1 MKRGHLFSI
10 NGRTVVGASLALAT
24 ALIGSMLHGEDLDF
38 YRDVFPF
45 LKTNCVSC
53 HNKTTTK
60 AHLNMETPEL
70 MQKGGETGPGIIPGK
85 SAESLIVQA
94 SIHTD
99 DLEMPPKNNKS
110 GATDLTPAELQLLKT
125 WIDQGAKSSVQE
137 ERQVTWQPLAPGVHP
152 IYGVAMTKDGRF
164 AACGR
169 SNQISLYDLA
179 TRQFVTQI
187 VDATQKTGT
196 AHRALV
202 QSLAFSPDG
211 TRLASGSFRE
221 VKIWRQE
228 PGRAAARKG
237 EASQGMVLSVFTP
250 DGRQVI
256 GAGKGGSLL
265 VLDAASGK
273 VVRKIADVNKAGIKL
288 LSVSPDTTKVAAY
301 GGDAVLSV
309 WSLADGKILASKAAV
324 AGTYAMTWTRDG
336 KSLATAGEDKIVRV
350 WTLPVAGTAEL
361 ALAKELKGAS
371 AAIKVMVQGA
381 APDQLITVSENGK
394 MLTWS
399 TTEAKSLAEFPAVG
413 VISVGASPDGSQLAT
428 ATTDGVV
435 RLLDMKTGKQ
445 ISELRGD
452 VMTNNQIAALD
463 WTIAAQTLEQTFQ
476 KSVVDRIETQTKAL
490 EELLKKANETIAAV
504 KKMLPEKE
512 KALKPLNDA
521 KGIAQKALDDV
532 TALVAKAGKPDAALQ
547 KQQTDA
553 ETKLAAAT
561 MAETSAMSALSAAQS
576 NEKDAEAEVLR
587 ITEAKAKNVTDSAAA
602 KAAGEAAKKVQAKA
616 VADLSATKLSITKTS
631 AKLLAV
637 SFSHDGQKVAAV
649 FTDGSVKV
657 WATASSTPIEQ
668 VAGSASSSASL
679 VAAANGT
686 FTACFADGAI
696 CGTAPAA
703 RWVLERVLG
712 GEKSRVGF
720 ADRVNAVR
728 FSPDGKTLATGGG
741 EPSRSGD
748 VILFDVASG
757 KPVKTWKER
766 HDDSVLSLDF
776 SPDGKLLASGGADKI
791 ARVTDIATGKQ
802 VNLFESHTHHVMGV
816 AFRADG
822 RVLATAGADGV
833 VISWDMIMGERKKK
847 IEGWT
852 KEVTSLQFIG
862 ATSQIL
868 TSAGDNLIRIVND
881 DGGEVR
887 AIAKLPDFM
896 QSAASTATGG
906 TIIGGGE
913 DSVLRM
919 WDGASGKELALFGA
933 K

>member
-1 MKRGHLFSI
+1 MPLKFLI
-10 NGRTVVGASLALAT
+10 PLLALMGPKA
-24 ALIGSMLHGEDLDF
+24 ACMADDLDF

-45 LKTNCVSC
+45 LKSNCVSC

-70 MQKGGETGPGIIPGK
+70 MKKGGETGPGIIPGK

-110 GATDLTPAELQLLKT
+110 GASDLTPGELQLLKT

-137 ERQVTWQPLAPGVHP
+137 ERQVVWQPLAPGVHP
-152 IYGVAMTKDGRF
+152 IYSVAMTKDGRF

-187 VDATQKTGT
+187 VDVTQKTGT

-228 PGRAAARKG
+228 PGKAAVRKADAALG
-237 EASQGMVLSVFTP
+237 VVSSVLTP
-250 DGRQVI
+250 DGRQFI
-256 GAGKGGSLL
+256 RADKTGALL
-265 VLDAASGK
+265 VLDAATGK
-273 VVRKIADVNKAGIKL
+273 IIMKIADVSKAGVKL
-288 LSVSPDTTKVAAY
+288 MSVSPDGSKVAIY
-301 GGDAVLSV
+301 GIDAMLSV
-309 WSLADGKILASKAAV
+309 WSLAEGKSLATKAAV
-324 AGTYAMTWTRDG
+324 NGAYAMVWTRDG
-336 KSLATAGEDKIVRV
+336 KALATAGEDKIVRV
-350 WTLPVAGTAEL
+350 WTLPAPGAAEL
-361 ALAKELKGAS
+361 ALSKELKGAT
-371 AAIKVMVQGA
+371 AAIKVIIQGST
-381 APDQLITVSENGK
+381 PDQLITVSENGK

-399 TTEAKSLAEFPAVG
+399 IAEAKAAAELPAVG
-413 VISVGASPDGSQLAT
+413 VVSVHLSPDGAQLAM
-428 ATTDGVV
+428 ATSDGVV
-435 RLLDMKTGKQ
+435 RLVDAKTGKQ
-445 ISELRGD
+445 LSELRGS
-452 VMTNNQIAALD
+452 VENSRQTAALD
-463 WTIAAQTLEQTFQ
+463 WTIAAQALEQTFQ
-476 KSVVDRIETQTKAL
+476 KSVADRIEAQTKAL
-490 EELLKKANETIAAV
+490 DELLKKANETIATL
-504 KKMLPEKE
+504 KKALPEKE
-512 KALKPLNDA
+512 KALKPLTDA
-521 KGIAQKALDDV
+521 KAVAQKALDDV
-532 TALVAKAGKPDAALQ
+532 AALIAKVPAGKPDAALE
-547 KQQTDA
+547 KQREAA
-553 ETKLAAAT
+553 ETKLMAAMT
-561 MAETSAMSALSAAQS
+561 AETSALTAFLAAQS
-576 NEKDAEAEVLR
+576 NDKDAEAEVLR
-587 ITEAKAKNVTDSAAA
+587 ITEAKARNTSDIAAA
-602 KAAGEAAKKVQAKA
+602 KAAGEAAKKVQDKA
-616 VADLSATKLSITKTS
+616 AADLAVTKKELTKAN

-637 SFSHDGQKVAAV
+637 SFSNDGQKVAAV
-649 FTDGSVKV
+649 FTDGSVSV
-657 WATASSTPIEQ
+657 WATASGTPIEQ
-668 VAGSASSSASL
+668 ATGGAAAVSASL
-679 VAAANGT
+679 VPAVNGT

-696 CGTAPAA
+696 CTTATAP
-703 RWVLERVLG
+703 RWVLERLIG
-712 GEKSRVGF
+712 GDKGHGGF

-748 VILFDVASG
+748 IILFDVASG

-766 HDDSVLSLDF
+766 HDDTVLSLDF

-791 ARVTDIATGKQ
+791 ARVTNIATGKQ

-833 VISWDMIMGERKKK
+833 VISWDMLMGERKKK

-862 ATSQIL
+862 ATSQIV
-868 TSAGDNLIRIVND
+868 TSAGDNLVRIVND

-887 AIAKLPDFM
+887 SIAKLPDFM
-896 QSAASTATGG
+896 QCAASTATGG

-913 DSVLRM
+913 DSVLRV
-919 WDGASGKELALFGA
+919 WDGTNGKELALFGA